1 MYGGSGSNNQRLNG
15 YLFLR
20 SDLDATLQGQNKKA
34 TEAID
39 TCEEQLLLNRSE
51 EDSIRE
57 FFNEYGVK
65 PITMLFEQQEIH
77 NDGKEQID
85 VSNDYSRLGPMMFP
99 GREHKVEA
107 QYVIV
112 AIPFTGDK
120 ALFDCKPAMFS
131 TNHLQGEIEG
141 EEVHFKFSGT
151 PITEEELKSNWKR
164 GPTL

>member
-1 MYGGSGSNNQRLNG
+1 
-15 YLFLR
+15 
-20 SDLDATLQGQNKKA
+20 
-34 TEAID
+34 
-39 TCEEQLLLNRSE
+39 
-51 EDSIRE
+51 
-57 FFNEYGVK
+57 
-65 PITMLFEQQEIH
+65 MLFEQQEIH

-151 PITEEELKSNWKR
+151 PITEEELKAIGNADQHSKAECHDGNFTISSYD
-164 GPTL
+164 GT